1 MQLHYALLCT
11 EGLPSIYG
19 LTLIKP
25 QSIGLNRWD
34 LYWLNTLGTKIY
46 CCSIDLLAMKIS
58 SHQQA
63 LTKITKPFFSEQH
76 WSNQVDKPCCSLMIV
91 NLLSS
96 KKLRWSLWV
105 LYVDHY
111 IFCRLAFPPRKLWTK
126 KRRKLCNGQVSWQD
140 WFGSWCRK
148 HSPSYPDLNF
158 QFVCSAEQSTKSKNH
173 V

>member
-34 LYWLNTLGTKIY
+34 LYWLNTLKTKINWFVGNE
-46 CCSIDLLAMKIS
+46 SIVASTCPYQNNETIFFWATLVQSGRQTWLFLDDCYSFILQKIEVV
-58 SHQQA
+58 
-63 LTKITKPFFSEQH
+63 F
-76 WSNQVDKPCCSLMIV
+76 VGVVCRSL
-91 NLLSS
+91 NLLP
-96 KKLRWSLWV
+96 LR
-105 LYVDHY
+105 
-111 IFCRLAFPPRKLWTK
+111 FPSRKLWNK
-126 KRRKLCNGQVSWQD
+126 KKRKLCNDQVSWQD